1 MTKRTY
7 SYLIV
12 ILVLTIAAAVGVNA
26 ITTDQTVTETS
37 NDSMSLIT
45 KTPEEGFQVA
55 ISLAR
60 KGVTET
66 QSDRDILFE
75 LREVYSRDP
84 DALIA
89 SSHVIAVHFQTVAA
103 ANNYWM
109 DK

>member
-1 MTKRTY
+1 MSKRTY
-7 SYLIV
+7 TYLIG
-12 ILVLTIAAAVGVNA
+12 ILVLTILAAAGINA
-26 ITTDQTVTETS
+26 MATNHAEPEAS

-45 KTPEEGFQVA
+45 ETPEEGFQVA

-75 LREVYSRDP
+75 LREAYSRDA

-89 SSHVIAVHFQTVAA
+89 SSHVIAVHFQTIAA
-103 ANNYWM
+103 ANNYWK

>member
-7 SYLIV
+7 IYLIV
-12 ILVLTIAAAVGVNA
+12 ILVFTVLAVVGINA
-26 ITTDQTVTETS
+26 MTTDQAEPES
-37 NDSMSLIT
+37 LNDSMSLIT
-45 KTPEEGFQVA
+45 ETPEEGFQLA

-66 QSDRDILFE
+66 QTDREVLFE
-75 LREVYSRDP
+75 LREVYTKDP

-103 ANNYWM
+103 ANNYWK

>member
-7 SYLIV
+7 TYIFG
-12 ILVLTIAAAVGVNA
+12 ILVLTTLAAVGINA
-26 ITTDQTVTETS
+26 IATDQSES
-37 NDSMSLIT
+37 EAANNSMSLIT
-45 KTPEEGFQVA
+45 ETPEEGFQVA

-60 KGVTET
+60 KAVTET
-66 QSDRDILFE
+66 QSDREILFK
-75 LREVYSRDP
+75 LRDVYSDDP

-103 ANNYWM
+103 ANNYWK

>member
-12 ILVLTIAAAVGVNA
+12 ILVLTIAAAVGFNA

>member
-7 SYLIV
+7 TYLIG
-12 ILVLTIAAAVGVNA
+12 ILVLTILAAAGINA
-26 ITTDQTVTETS
+26 MATDQAEPEAS

-45 KTPEEGFQVA
+45 ETPEEGFQVA

-66 QSDRDILFE
+66 QSDRNVLFE

-89 SSHVIAVHFQTVAA
+89 SSHVIAVHFQTVAS
-103 ANNYWM
+103 ANNYWK

>member
-26 ITTDQTVTETS
+26 ITTDQTVTETP

-45 KTPEEGFQVA
+45 ETPEEGFQVA

>member
-7 SYLIV
+7 IYLIV
-12 ILVLTIAAAVGVNA
+12 ILVFTVLAAVGIKA
-26 ITTDQTVTETS
+26 MTTDQAEPGSS

-45 KTPEEGFQVA
+45 ETPEEGFQVA

-66 QSDRDILFE
+66 QSDREVLFE
-75 LREVYSRDP
+75 LREIYTRDP

-103 ANNYWM
+103 ANNYW
-109 DK
+109 KGK

>member
-45 KTPEEGFQVA
+45 ETPEEGFQVA

>member
-12 ILVLTIAAAVGVNA
+12 ILVLTIATAVGVNA

-45 KTPEEGFQVA
+45 ETPEEGFQVA